1 MGIDLDRRGRSVS
14 RRGRALASPNLY
26 LRLAAKLYKFLARRT
41 TSKFNKIVLRRLHNS
56 RVNRGPISLS
66 KLARY
71 AAQTNKSQPG
81 KEHVFAVVA
90 TVTNDLRTTDLSAIT
105 VCALRFT
112 EKARERIVAAGGKCL
127 TFDQLALM
135 RPKGENV
142 VLLRGSRFRESLLH
156 FGRAPGLP
164 GSTTKPFVR
173 SKGRKFERAR
183 GRRASRGYK
192 A

>member
-1 MGIDLDRRGRSVS
+1 MGIDLDRRGRAVS
-14 RRGRALASPNLY
+14 RRGRELASPNLY
-26 LRLAAKLYKFLARRT
+26 MRLAAKLYKFLARRT
-41 TSKFNKIVLRRLHNS
+41 NSKFNKIVLRRLHNS

-66 KLARY
+66 KLQRY
-71 AAQTNKSQPG
+71 ASQTTKTKAKDPI
-81 KEHVFAVVA
+81 FAVVA
-90 TVTNDLRTTDLSAIT
+90 TVTNDLRQGDLT
-105 VCALRFT
+105 PMNVCALRFT
-112 EKARERIVAAGGKCL
+112 EAARSRIVAAGGKCM
-127 TFDQLALM
+127 TFDQLALT

-142 VLLRGSRFRESLLH
+142 ILLRGSRFRESMLH

>member
-1 MGIDLDRRGRSVS
+1 VLKRLQSSRINKAPLSLSRLQKIALRAAEKNKGKDLVYAVVGCVTDD
-14 RRGRALASPNLY
+14 
-26 LRLAAKLYKFLARRT
+26 
-41 TSKFNKIVLRRLHNS
+41 I
-56 RVNRGPISLS
+56 RVTDVKPIS
-66 KLARY
+66 
-71 AAQTNKSQPG
+71 
-81 KEHVFAVVA
+81 
-90 TVTNDLRTTDLSAIT
+90 

-112 EKARERIVAAGGKCL
+112 EKARKRIETAGGKCM
-127 TFDQLALM
+127 TFDQLAVN

-142 VLLRGSRFRESLLH
+142 MLVRGSRMREAKLH